1 MLGRLGVEGMVGSRE
16 VVALLSLLSLFDVDG
31 KGFITPEDMEEFDKK
46 MRREE
51 ERGEVNMGMS
61 PFRHPPPHPF
71 LSQRRRE
78 EGERLTPHPL
88 HSQPILS
95 SPIITSSPPPQEEM
109 GFSGGL

>member
-46 MRREE
+46 KRRRRE
-51 ERGEVNMGMS
+51 EVNMGMS

-78 EGERLTPHPL
+78 EGERLAPYPL
-88 HSQPILS
+88 HPSPS
-95 SPIITSSPPPQEEM
+95 SRPPSSLPLPPPQEEM